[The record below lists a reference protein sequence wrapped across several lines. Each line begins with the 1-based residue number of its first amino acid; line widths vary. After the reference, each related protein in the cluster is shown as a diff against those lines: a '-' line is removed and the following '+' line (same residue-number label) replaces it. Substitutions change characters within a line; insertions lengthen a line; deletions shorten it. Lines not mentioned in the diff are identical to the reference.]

1 MKLYRHTPQ
10 RRQQITD
17 GQASPNAGQQQ
28 DAVVVWLGRQN
39 RTRYRLV
46 LTPREA
52 RQLAGALERSAALV
66 EPIRAEPLS
75 LT

>member
-17 GQASPNAGQQQ
+17 GQAGPNAGQQQ
-28 DAVVVWLGRQN
+28 DAVVVWLGRQD

-46 LTPREA
+46 LTPHEA
-52 RQLAGALERSAALV
+52 RQLAGALERSAALI